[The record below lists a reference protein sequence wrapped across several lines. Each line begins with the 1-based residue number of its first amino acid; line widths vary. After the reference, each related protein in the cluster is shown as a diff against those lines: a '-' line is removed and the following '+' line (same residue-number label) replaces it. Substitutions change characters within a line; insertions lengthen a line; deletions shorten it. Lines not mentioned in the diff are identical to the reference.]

1 MAGIGGPRSP
11 PVSGAGAEA
20 TLYRQLPSWPLLLEC
35 IDDHGGNI
43 QATLAVHASTACQP
57 YLSARS
63 ADIRAFLRRHPEF
76 LRRPWDPV
84 EYVEPHHFRLV
95 AAPPV
100 PGPPP
105 PAATA
110 AAPPA
115 AAAAAATP
123 AAAGEPRRTPQ
134 GEGAALASDPSED
147 EDLAEERAARKR
159 RYEKRPS
166 ATYSP
171 EVNAA
176 MANVATRLRA
186 RSPDDLTQERPAGR
200 ARWRPHTGTG
210 ESRPPRTHESVFE
223 EDDV

>member
-1 MAGIGGPRSP
+1 MGSAVGITRTALGCPAHLLMAGIGGPRSP

-76 LRRPWDPV
+76 LRRPWEPV

-105 PAATA
+105 PAAAA
-110 AAPPA
+110 AAPARCMSAQDA
-115 AAAAAATP
+115 AEG
-123 AAAGEPRRTPQ
+123 GEMRQ
-134 GEGAALASDPSED
+134 S
-147 EDLAEERAARKR
+147 
-159 RYEKRPS
+159 
-166 ATYSP
+166 
-171 EVNAA
+171 
-176 MANVATRLRA
+176 VA
-186 RSPDDLTQERPAGR
+186 
-200 ARWRPHTGTG
+200 
-210 ESRPPRTHESVFE
+210 
-223 EDDV
+223 